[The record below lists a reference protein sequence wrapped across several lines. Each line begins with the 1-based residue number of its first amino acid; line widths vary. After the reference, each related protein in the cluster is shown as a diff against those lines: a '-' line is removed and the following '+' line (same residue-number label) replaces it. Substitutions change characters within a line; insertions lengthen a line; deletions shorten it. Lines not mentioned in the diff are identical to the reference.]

1 MSGRP
6 LRLGSVPM
14 TDVLDLQ
21 DLTIRRGTTTILADL
36 SWQVPDG
43 ERWVVLGRN
52 GAGKTTLLQVAS
64 GRMHPTSG
72 TATLLGSRLGATDV
86 FELRPRI
93 GLASAALADRIP
105 SGETVRD
112 VVLTAAYGVTGRWRE
127 SYEELDETRAS
138 DLLAAFGVAH
148 LADRWFGTLS
158 EGERKRVQIARA
170 LMSDPELL
178 LLDEPAAGLDLGGRE
193 ELVAALSELARDR
206 RSPALVLVTHHVEEI
221 PPGFTHLLLLRAGK
235 VFASGPI
242 DEVLTAENLSGTF
255 DVPLRLD
262 RADGRWSA
270 HATGASAPA

>member
-1 MSGRP
+1 
-6 LRLGSVPM
+6 M

-21 DLTIRRGTTTILADL
+21 DVTIRRGATTILEEL
-36 SWQVPDG
+36 SWRVQDG

-72 TATLLGSRLGATDV
+72 VASLLGQRLGATDV

-127 SYEELDETRAS
+127 SYEEVDEARAA

-148 LADRWFGTLS
+148 LGDRWFGTLS

-193 ELVAALSELARDR
+193 ELVGALAELARDR
-206 RSPALVLVTHHVEEI
+206 RAPALVLVTHHVEEI
-221 PPGFTHLLLLRAGK
+221 PQGFTHLLLLRAGR
-235 VFASGPI
+235 VFAAGPI
-242 DEVLTAENLSGTF
+242 DEVLTADNLSGTF
-255 DVPLRLD
+255 DVPLSLD
-262 RADGRWSA
+262 RQDGRWSA
-270 HATGASAPA
+270 HATDRAAR

>member
-1 MSGRP
+1 
-6 LRLGSVPM
+6 M
-14 TDVLDLQ
+14 TDVLDLK
-21 DLTIRRGTTTILADL
+21 DLTIRRGTTTILENL
-36 SWQVPDG
+36 SWQVRDG

-86 FELRPRI
+86 FELRTRI

-127 SYEELDETRAS
+127 SYENLDEERAA

-158 EGERKRVQIARA
+158 EGERKRVQIARS

-193 ELVAALSELARDR
+193 ELVAALSELARDK

-270 HATGASAPA
+270 HATGTSATA